1 MKKTISF
8 EKKIDF
14 PTMIGE
20 ITSISLDH
28 NLKFVDESNIEG
40 NFLLT
45 GTYKLTEASRLEDK
59 FNFEIASDIM
69 LNEILD
75 LDTTKID
82 IEDFYYEL
90 ENDET
95 MICHIDVKIE
105 GVEKIDEVE
114 SIEESIILPTDTFE
128 DTKITSIEMPE
139 ATLDEEDLNII
150 KNNFEESSITKVEK
164 SYNQKEDRE
173 CDGDYQNTQQINNME
188 TDNMNEQIEIQEK
201 AIEEGSLFS
210 SFKDAEETF
219 SSYSVYII
227 REEETLQ
234 TLMEKYKTTKE
245 ELESYNDL
253 SSITVGS
260 KIILPSKND

>member
-28 NLKFVDESNIEG
+28 NLKFVDQSNIEG

-45 GTYKLTEASRLEDK
+45 GTYKLTEASRLEEK

-69 LNEILD
+69 LNETLD
-75 LDTTKID
+75 LDTAKID
-82 IEDFYYEL
+82 IDDFYYEL
-90 ENDET
+90 ENDDT

-114 SIEESIILPTDTFE
+114 PTEDPIILPDDSFE
-128 DTKITSIEMPE
+128 DTKIVSIEIPE
-139 ATLDEEDLNII
+139 ATIDEEALDII
-150 KNNFEESSITKVEK
+150 KNNIEESSITKIK
-164 SYNQKEDRE
+164 DISSKKEDRE
-173 CDGDYQNTQQINNME
+173 CDGDYQSTKQKNNME

-234 TLMEKYKTTKE
+234 TLIEKYKTTKE

>member
-1 MKKTISF
+1 M
-8 EKKIDF
+8 
-14 PTMIGE
+14 
-20 ITSISLDH
+20 
-28 NLKFVDESNIEG
+28 
-40 NFLLT
+40 
-45 GTYKLTEASRLEDK
+45 SRSK
-59 FNFEIASDIM
+59 AKQ
-69 LNEILD
+69 ILD
-75 LDTTKID
+75 LDTVKID

-90 ENDET
+90 ENDDT

-114 SIEESIILPTDTFE
+114 SIEENVILPTDSFE
-128 DTKITSIEMPE
+128 DTKIVSIEMPE
-139 ATLDEEDLNII
+139 ATLDEDDINII
-150 KNNFEESSITKVEK
+150 KN
-164 SYNQKEDRE
+164 SYEQPFIIKDNVSHTQKEDRE
-173 CDGDYQNTQQINNME
+173 CDGDYQNIQQINSME
-188 TDNMNEQIEIQEK
+188 TDNMNEQIEMQEK
-201 AIEEGSLFS
+201 TIEEGSLFS

-234 TLMEKYKTTKE
+234 TLIEKYKTTKE

>member
-28 NLKFVDESNIEG
+28 NLKFVDQSNVEG

-45 GTYKLTEASRLEDK
+45 GTYKLTEASRLEDN
-59 FNFEIASDIM
+59 FNFEIAADIM
-69 LNEILD
+69 LNETLD
-75 LDTTKID
+75 LDTAKID

-90 ENDET
+90 ENDDT

-114 SIEESIILPTDTFE
+114 TIEESIILPSNSFE
-128 DTKITSIEMPE
+128 DTKIVSIEMPE
-139 ATLDEEDLNII
+139 ATLDEEDLNIV
-150 KNNFEESSITKVEK
+150 KNNFEESSIIKVEQTHAK
-164 SYNQKEDRE
+164 KEDRE

-188 TDNMNEQIEIQEK
+188 TDNMNEQIETQGK
-201 AIEEGSLFS
+201 TIEEGSLFS
-210 SFKDAEETF
+210 SFKDTEETF

-234 TLMEKYKTTKE
+234 TLIEKYKTTKE

-260 KIILPSKND
+260 KIILPTKND